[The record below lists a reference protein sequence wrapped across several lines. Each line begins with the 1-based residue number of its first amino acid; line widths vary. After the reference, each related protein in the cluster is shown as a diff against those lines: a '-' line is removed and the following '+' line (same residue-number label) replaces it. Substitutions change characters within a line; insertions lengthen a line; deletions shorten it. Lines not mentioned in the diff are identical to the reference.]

1 MGSGVTVGGN
11 KYELFMLASIAV
23 YSAVFSYFTY
33 LKHMSF
39 LSYAW
44 DLGTFDQ
51 IMYSSVFA
59 GKPFYYSADLFMNG
73 SGNYLAI
80 HFSPILALL
89 FPIYYVAPGISTL
102 LVIKSVAIGAAAYPL
117 FRIVRRLTCSDMAA
131 LYIGLAYLLN
141 PGIHGANWFDFQPQ
155 SLAPLLIFAT
165 YYLLIAKR
173 WAYYFPALTLTLMI
187 EEHVTLGVLLLLVSQ
202 LIYSRRGDL
211 KRLLDRGLRE
221 NQVFLVSVMLC
232 LASYGASAA
241 MKAVYPIRPEFR
253 DVYAASSAYGVLGYG
268 GDVLS
273 APLRAILDPQ
283 AALGALTHDSAL
295 KLLYMLMLFAPLLFL
310 PFLSGF
316 LAVNALL
323 VVPLMLSNYRPYYMI
338 GSHYPL
344 YFMPSFFIVYAY
356 AVSRLKER
364 GTGVAKAAL
373 IASTVIIAALSPVSS
388 LSGALNQRSH
398 FLWYPEA
405 EPPGQVEAIHLLL
418 SQVPGDASILTQN
431 HVFPHVSSRTE
442 AYVLPVLSFD
452 HNQTRMVE
460 DYVDSLINHVE
471 YVLLDTTTT
480 DQWTT
485 YARGRLEGSVDHAA
499 MRVSGAVLYRRTKPG
514 QG

>member
-1 MGSGVTVGGN
+1 M
-11 KYELFMLASIAV
+11 
-23 YSAVFSYFTY
+23 
-33 LKHMSF
+33 
-39 LSYAW
+39 
-44 DLGTFDQ
+44 
-51 IMYSSVFA
+51 
-59 GKPFYYSADLFMNG
+59 
-73 SGNYLAI
+73 
-80 HFSPILALL
+80 
-89 FPIYYVAPGISTL
+89 
-102 LVIKSVAIGAAAYPL
+102 
-117 FRIVRRLTCSDMAA
+117 
-131 LYIGLAYLLN
+131 
-141 PGIHGANWFDFQPQ
+141 
-155 SLAPLLIFAT
+155 
-165 YYLLIAKR
+165 LIAKR

-187 EEHVTLGVLLLLVSQ
+187 EEHVTLVVLLLLISQ

-211 KRLLDRGLRE
+211 KRLLDLGLRE
-221 NQVFLVSVMLC
+221 NQIFLVSVILC

-241 MKAVYPIRPEFR
+241 MKAVYSIRPEFR
-253 DVYAASSAYGVLGYG
+253 DVYAASSAFGVLGFK
-268 GDVLS
+268 GDVLL
-273 APLRAILDPQ
+273 APLRAISDPQ
-283 AALGALTHDSAL
+283 AALGALTHDSAQ
-295 KLLYMLMLFAPLLFL
+295 KLLYMLMLFAPLLFV

-323 VVPLMLSNYRPYYMI
+323 VVPFMLSNYRPYYMI

-344 YFMPSFFIVYAY
+344 YFLPSFFIMCAY

-373 IASTVIIAALSPVSS
+373 IASTVIIAALSPVSP

-405 EPPGQVEAIHLLL
+405 EPPDQVEAIHLLL

-431 HVFPHVSSRTE
+431 HVFPHVSSRIE

-452 HNQTRMVE
+452 RDQTRMVE
-460 DYVDSLINHVE
+460 DYVDSLISHVE

-499 MRVSGAVLYRRTKPG
+499 VRVSGAVLYRRTKPG
-514 QG
+514 QS

>member
-1 MGSGVTVGGN
+1 MGSGVTVGGK
-11 KYELFMLASIAV
+11 KYELFILASIAV
-23 YSAVFSYFTY
+23 YSIAFSYSTY

-59 GKPFYYSADLFMNG
+59 GKPFYYLADLFMNG

-89 FPIYYVAPGISTL
+89 FPIYFVAPGIPTL
-102 LVIKSVAIGAAAYPL
+102 LVIKSVAIGVAAYPL
-117 FRIVRRLTCSDMAA
+117 FRIVRRLTGSDIAA
-131 LYIGLAYLLN
+131 LCVGLAYLLN
-141 PGIHGANWFDFQPQ
+141 PGIQGANWFDFQPQ
-155 SLAPLLIFAT
+155 SLAPLLIFST

-187 EEHVTLGVLLLLVSQ
+187 EEHITLVVLLLLVSQ
-202 LIYSRRGDL
+202 LIYSRRGDS
-211 KRLLDRGLRE
+211 KRLLDLGLRE
-221 NQVFLVSVMLC
+221 NQVFLVSVILC
-232 LASYGASAA
+232 LASYGASAT
-241 MKAVYPIRPEFR
+241 MKVVYPIRPEFR

-273 APLRAILDPQ
+273 APIRAILDPQ

-295 KLLYMLMLFAPLLFL
+295 KLLYMLMLFAPLLFV
-310 PFLSGF
+310 PFMSGF

-323 VVPLMLSNYRPYYMI
+323 VVPFMLSNYRPYYMI
-338 GSHYPL
+338 GSHYTL
-344 YFMPSFFIVYAY
+344 YFMPSFFIMYAY

-373 IASTVIIAALSPVSS
+373 IASTVIIAALSPVSP
-388 LSGALNQRSH
+388 LSGALSQRSH

-405 EPPGQVEAIHLLL
+405 EPPGQVEAVHLLL

-431 HVFPHVSSRTE
+431 HVFPHVSSRIE

-452 HNQTRMVE
+452 RNQTRIVE

-471 YVLLDTTTT
+471 YVLLDTTPT

-514 QG
+514 

>member
-1 MGSGVTVGGN
+1 MGSGVTVGGK
-11 KYELFMLASIAV
+11 KYELFILASIAV
-23 YSAVFSYFTY
+23 YSIAFSYSTY

-59 GKPFYYSADLFMNG
+59 GKPFYYLADLFMNG

-89 FPIYYVAPGISTL
+89 FPIYFVAPGIPTL
-102 LVIKSVAIGAAAYPL
+102 LVIKSVAIGVAAYPL
-117 FRIVRRLTCSDMAA
+117 FRIVRRLTGSDIAA
-131 LYIGLAYLLN
+131 LCVGLAYLLN
-141 PGIHGANWFDFQPQ
+141 PGIQGANWFDFQPQ
-155 SLAPLLIFAT
+155 SLAPLLIFST
-165 YYLLIAKR
+165 YYMLIAKR

-187 EEHVTLGVLLLLVSQ
+187 EEHVTLVVLLLLVSQ
-202 LIYSRRGDL
+202 LIYSRRGDS
-211 KRLLDRGLRE
+211 KRLLDLGLRE
-221 NQVFLVSVMLC
+221 NQVFLVSVILC
-232 LASYGASAA
+232 LASYGASAT
-241 MKAVYPIRPEFR
+241 MKVVYPIRPEFR

-273 APLRAILDPQ
+273 APIRAILDPQ
-283 AALGALTHDSAL
+283 AALGALTHESAL
-295 KLLYMLMLFAPLLFL
+295 KLLYMLMLFAPLLFV
-310 PFLSGF
+310 PFMSGF

-323 VVPLMLSNYRPYYMI
+323 VVPFMLSNYRPYYMI
-338 GSHYPL
+338 GSHYTL
-344 YFMPSFFIVYAY
+344 YFMPSFFIMYAY

-373 IASTVIIAALSPVSS
+373 IASTVIIAALSPVSP
-388 LSGALNQRSH
+388 LSGALSQRSH
-398 FLWYPEA
+398 FLWYPDA
-405 EPPGQVEAIHLLL
+405 EPPGQVEAVHLLL

-452 HNQTRMVE
+452 RNQTRAVE

-471 YVLLDTTTT
+471 YVLLDTTT

-485 YARGRLEGSVDHAA
+485 YARDRLEGSVDHSA

-514 QG
+514 

>member
-1 MGSGVTVGGN
+1 MGSSVTIGGK
-11 KYELFMLASIAV
+11 KYELFILASIAV
-23 YSAVFSYFTY
+23 YSIAFSYSTY

-89 FPIYYVAPGISTL
+89 FPIYFVAPGIPTL

-117 FRIVRRLTCSDMAA
+117 FRIVRRLTGSDIAA
-131 LYIGLAYLLN
+131 LCVGLAYLLN
-141 PGIHGANWFDFQPQ
+141 PGIQGANWFDFQPQ
-155 SLAPLLIFAT
+155 SLAPLLIFST

-187 EEHVTLGVLLLLVSQ
+187 EEHITLVVLLLLVSQ
-202 LIYSRRGDL
+202 LIYSRRGDS
-211 KRLLDRGLRE
+211 KRLLDLGLRE
-221 NQVFLVSVMLC
+221 NQVFLVSVILC
-232 LASYGASAA
+232 LASYGASAT
-241 MKAVYPIRPEFR
+241 MKVVYPIRPEFR

-273 APLRAILDPQ
+273 APIRAILDPQ

-295 KLLYMLMLFAPLLFL
+295 KLLYMLMLFAPLLFV
-310 PFLSGF
+310 PFMSGF

-323 VVPLMLSNYRPYYMI
+323 VVPFMLSNYRPYYMI
-338 GSHYPL
+338 GSHYTL
-344 YFMPSFFIVYAY
+344 YFMPSFFIMYAY

-373 IASTVIIAALSPVSS
+373 IASTVIIAALSPVSP
-388 LSGALNQRSH
+388 LSGALSQRSH

-405 EPPGQVEAIHLLL
+405 EPPGQVEAVHLLL

-431 HVFPHVSSRTE
+431 HVFPHVSSRIE

-452 HNQTRMVE
+452 RNQTRIVE

-471 YVLLDTTTT
+471 YVLLDTTPT

-514 QG
+514 